1 MAFNSASGYNNLPSG
16 NFTPEIFSQKV
27 LKFFR
32 RASVAE
38 DITNT
43 DYAGE
48 IENFGDTVRIIKEPT
63 ITISSYSRGSVV
75 NPQDLADD
83 QITMVVDQAN
93 AFAFKIDDIEE
104 RQSHVNF
111 EALAT
116 SSGAYSLKRAY
127 DATVLQAISDGAGIA
142 GSLATAA
149 SGSSAPSALTTTDAS
164 GLGTANAP
172 VNITA
177 DSGDAAVN
185 LMLNMARHL
194 DDQSV
199 PEENRWFVAPP
210 AFYEQLFS
218 AGAKFAEVQV
228 TGDQTSPLRNGLVM
242 QGNIAGFNC
251 YKSTAL
257 NSTGGTDQVVLTDAT
272 ATLATD
278 ATENVVL
285 AGHMSSTATASHIA
299 KTEVVRSTET
309 FSDIVRGLHVFGR
322 KVLRQEAIVR
332 GVIDF
337 A

>member
-1 MAFNSASGYNNLPSG
+1 MAFQSASGHNNLPRG

-63 ITISSYSRGSVV
+63 ITVASYSRGAVI

-83 QITMVVDQAN
+83 QTTMVVDQAN

-104 RQSHVNF
+104 RHSHVNF

-116 SSGAYSLKRAY
+116 SSGAFSLKRKY
-127 DATVLQAISDGAGIA
+127 DANILQAMADGAGITSTTIGTA
-142 GSLATAA
+142 GSPVAIV
-149 SGSSAPSALTTTDAS
+149 GSNNED
-164 GLGTANAP
+164 N
-172 VNITA
+172 
-177 DSGDAAVN
+177 AVN
-185 LMLNMARHL
+185 LLLSMARL
-194 DDQSV
+194 MDDNSV

-210 AFYEQLFS
+210 VFYENMFK

-228 TGDQTSPLRNGLVM
+228 TGDATSPLRNGLVM

-251 YKSTAL
+251 YKSTVL
-257 NSTGGTDQVVLTDAT
+257 NNSGTDVVTITAQDTTNDFVVLG
-272 ATLATD
+272 
-278 ATENVVL
+278 
-285 AGHMSSTATASHIA
+285 GHMSSTSTASHIA

-309 FSDIVRGLHVFGR
+309 FSDIIRGLHVFGR
-322 KVLRQEAIVR
+322 KVLRPEALAV
-332 GVIDF
+332 GVVKTD
-337 A
+337 

>member
-1 MAFNSASGYNNLPSG
+1 MAFNSASGHNNLPSG

-32 RASVAE
+32 RASVVE

-63 ITISSYSRGSVV
+63 VTVSTYSRGSVV

-104 RQSHVNF
+104 RHSHVNF

-116 SSGAYSLKRAY
+116 SSGAFALKRKY
-127 DATVLQAISDGAGIA
+127 DKTVLQAMSDGAGIA
-142 GSLATAA
+142 ASAVSGTTLVTTAGAATI
-149 SGSSAPSALTTTDAS
+149 
-164 GLGTANAP
+164 GTANAP
-172 VNITA
+172 INIET
-177 DSGDAAVN
+177 DDAGIN
-185 LMLNMARHL
+185 MMLAMARLL
-194 DDQSV
+194 DDNSV

-210 AFYEQLFS
+210 IFYEKVFQ
-218 AGAKFAEVQV
+218 AGNKIAEVQV
-228 TGDQTSPLRNGLVM
+228 TGDGTSPLRNGLATV
-242 QGNIAGFNC
+242 GTLAGFRC
-251 YKSTAL
+251 YKTTAL
-257 NSTGGTDQVVLTDAT
+257 NSTGGVDQITLTDAS

-278 ATENVVL
+278 GSENVVL
-285 AGHMSSTATASHIA
+285 AGHMSSTSTASHIA

-309 FSDIVRGLHVFGR
+309 FSDVIRGLHVFGQ
-322 KVLRQEAIVR
+322 KVLRPEAIVR
-332 GVIDF
+332 GVVDF

>member
-1 MAFNSASGYNNLPSG
+1 MAFNSASGHNNLPSG

-63 ITISSYSRGSVV
+63 ITVSSYARGSVV

-116 SSGAYSLKRAY
+116 SSGAYSLKRKY
-127 DATVLQAISDGAGIA
+127 DANILQNMADNAGNT
-142 GSLATAA
+142 GTSVGTA
-149 SGSSAPSALTTTDAS
+149 SAPIDITGS
-164 GLGTANAP
+164 GNE
-172 VNITA
+172 
-177 DSGDAAVN
+177 DAAVN
-185 LMLNMARHL
+185 LLMTMARIL
-194 DDQSV
+194 DDQTV

-210 AFYEQLFS
+210 IFYENAFK

-228 TGDQTSPLRNGLVM
+228 TGDGTTPLRNGLVM
-242 QGNIAGFNC
+242 AGNIAGFNC

-257 NSTGGTDQVVLTDAT
+257 NNSGTDVVTITSQDT
-272 ATLATD
+272 TND
-278 ATENVVL
+278 FVVL

-322 KVLRQEAIVR
+322 KVIRPEAIVQ
-332 GVIDF
+332 GVVKTD
-337 A
+337 

>member
-1 MAFNSASGYNNLPSG
+1 MAFNSASGHNNLPSG

-63 ITISSYSRGSVV
+63 ITVSSYARGAVV

-116 SSGAYSLKRAY
+116 SSGAYSLKRKY
-127 DATVLQAISDGAGIA
+127 DANILQNMADNAGNT
-142 GSLATAA
+142 GTSVGTA
-149 SGSSAPSALTTTDAS
+149 SAPIDITGS
-164 GLGTANAP
+164 GNE
-172 VNITA
+172 
-177 DSGDAAVN
+177 DAAVN
-185 LMLNMARHL
+185 LLMTMARIL
-194 DDQSV
+194 DDQTV

-210 AFYEQLFS
+210 IFYENAFK

-228 TGDQTSPLRNGLVM
+228 TGDGTTPLRNGLVM
-242 QGNIAGFNC
+242 AGNIAGFNC

-257 NSTGGTDQVVLTDAT
+257 NNSGTDVVTINSQDT
-272 ATLATD
+272 TND
-278 ATENVVL
+278 FVVL

-322 KVLRQEAIVR
+322 KVIRPEAIVQ
-332 GVIDF
+332 GVIKTD
-337 A
+337 

>member
-1 MAFNSASGYNNLPSG
+1 MAFDSASGYNNLPSG

-48 IENFGDTVRIIKEPT
+48 IENYGDTVRIIKEPT
-63 ITISSYSRGSVV
+63 ITVSAYSRGAVV

-83 QITMVVDQAN
+83 QITMIVDQAN

-116 SSGAYSLKRAY
+116 SSGAYSLKRKY
-127 DATVLQAISDGAGIA
+127 DANVLDAMATNAGLTGESGASVAQISGI
-142 GSLATAA
+142 GT
-149 SGSSAPSALTTTDAS
+149 
-164 GLGTANAP
+164 LGTALDIGGASVP
-172 VNITA
+172 
-177 DSGDAAVN
+177 GDTAVN
-185 LMLNMARHL
+185 TMLAMAQAL

-210 AFYEQLFS
+210 AFYKHLFS

-228 TGDQTSPLRNGLVM
+228 TGDATSPLRNGLVSL
-242 QGNIAGFNC
+242 GNIAGFQC

-257 NSTGGTDQVVLTDAT
+257 VSNGGTDQVTLTG
-272 ATLATD
+272 LATD
-278 ATENVVL
+278 GTENVIL

-322 KVLRQEAIVR
+322 KVLRPEAIVR
-332 GVIDF
+332 GVVSLD
-337 A
+337 

>member
-1 MAFNSASGYNNLPSG
+1 MAFTSAAGYANLPNG
-16 NFTPEIFSQKV
+16 NFVPQIFSQKV

-32 RASVAE
+32 RASVVE

-43 DYAGE
+43 DYYGE
-48 IENFGDTVRIIKEPT
+48 IENFGDTVKIIKEPT
-63 ITISSYSRGSVV
+63 LTISSYARGAVI

-104 RQSHVNF
+104 RHSHVNF

-116 SSGAYSLKRAY
+116 SSGAFSLKRAY
-127 DATVLQAISDGAGIA
+127 DASVLQVMADGAGITGTNIGTA
-142 GSLATAA
+142 GSPVDITG
-149 SGSSAPSALTTTDAS
+149 SGNED
-164 GLGTANAP
+164 
-172 VNITA
+172 V
-177 DSGDAAVN
+177 AVN
-185 LMLNMARHL
+185 LLMTMAREL
-194 DDQSV
+194 DDNSV

-210 AFYEQLFS
+210 IFYENAFK

-228 TGDQTSPLRNGLVM
+228 TGDATTPLRNGLVM

-257 NSTGGTDQVVLTDAT
+257 NNSGTDVVTISGQDT
-272 ATLATD
+272 TND
-278 ATENVVL
+278 FVVM

-322 KVLRQEAIVR
+322 KVLRPEALAV
-332 GVIDF
+332 GVVKTD
-337 A
+337 

>member
-1 MAFNSASGYNNLPSG
+1 MAFGSASGYNNLPSG

-32 RASVAE
+32 RASVVE

-63 ITISSYSRGSVV
+63 ITVSSYSRGAVV

-116 SSGAYSLKRAY
+116 SSGAFSLKRKY
-127 DATVLQAISDGAGIA
+127 DANVLQAMADGAGNTGTDFGTVGAPINIY
-142 GSLATAA
+142 TAA
-149 SGSSAPSALTTTDAS
+149 TKG
-164 GLGTANAP
+164 
-172 VNITA
+172 
-177 DSGDAAVN
+177 DSAVN
-185 LMLNMARHL
+185 MMLAMARAL
-194 DDQSV
+194 DDQSI
-199 PEENRWFVAPP
+199 PEENRFFVAPP
-210 AFYEQLFS
+210 AFYEALFG

-228 TGDQTSPLRNGLVM
+228 TGDATSPLRNGLVM
-242 QGNIAGFNC
+242 QGNIAGMAC

-257 NSTGGTDQVVLTDAT
+257 NNSGTDVVTITSQDT
-272 ATLATD
+272 TND
-278 ATENVVL
+278 FVVL

-299 KTEVVRSTET
+299 KTEVVRSTDT

-322 KVLRQEAIVR
+322 KVLRPEALVQ
-332 GVIDF
+332 GVV
-337 A
+337 ATAA

>member
-1 MAFNSASGYNNLPSG
+1 MAFNSASGHNNLPSG

-63 ITISSYSRGSVV
+63 ITVSSYARGTVV

-104 RQSHVNF
+104 RHSHVNF

-116 SSGAYSLKRAY
+116 SSGAFSLKRKY
-127 DATVLQAISDGAGIA
+127 DANILQNMADNAGNT
-142 GSLATAA
+142 GTSVGTAA
-149 SGSSAPSALTTTDAS
+149 SPIDITGSGNED
-164 GLGTANAP
+164 
-172 VNITA
+172 V
-177 DSGDAAVN
+177 AVN
-185 LMLNMARHL
+185 LLMTMARIL

-210 AFYEQLFS
+210 IFYENAFK

-228 TGDQTSPLRNGLVM
+228 TGDGTSPLRNGLVM
-242 QGNIAGFNC
+242 AGNIAGFNC

-257 NSTGGTDQVVLTDAT
+257 NNSGTDVVTITSQDT
-272 ATLATD
+272 TND
-278 ATENVVL
+278 FVVM

-322 KVLRQEAIVR
+322 KVIRPEAIVQ
-332 GVIDF
+332 GVIKTD
-337 A
+337 

>member
-1 MAFNSASGYNNLPSG
+1 MAFDSAASYANLPSG

-63 ITISSYSRGSVV
+63 ITVSSYTRGSVV

-83 QITMVVDQAN
+83 QTTMVVDQAN

-104 RQSHVNF
+104 RHSHVNF

-116 SSGAYSLKRAY
+116 SSGAYSLKRKY
-127 DATVLQAISDGAGIA
+127 DANILDLMATDAGLT
-142 GSLATAA
+142 GE
-149 SGSSAPSALTTTDAS
+149 SSATTATVSGIGTVSSALDIGGAS
-164 GLGTANAP
+164 SP
-172 VNITA
+172 
-177 DSGDAAVN
+177 GDTAVN
-185 LMLNMARHL
+185 TMLIMASAL
-194 DDQSV
+194 DEQSV

-210 AFYEQLFS
+210 LFYKHLFS
-218 AGAKFAEVQV
+218 AGGKFAEVQV
-228 TGDQTSPLRNGLVM
+228 TGDGTSPLRNGLVSL
-242 QGNIAGFNC
+242 GNIAGFTC

-257 NSTGGTDQVVLTDAT
+257 VSNAGTDQVTVTG
-272 ATLATD
+272 LATD
-278 ATENVVL
+278 GSENIIL
-285 AGHMSSTATASHIA
+285 GGHLSSTATASHIA

-322 KVLRQEAIVR
+322 KVLRPEAIVR
-332 GVIDF
+332 GVVSLD
-337 A
+337 

>member
-1 MAFNSASGYNNLPSG
+1 MAFNSASGHNNLPSG

-63 ITISSYSRGSVV
+63 ITVSSYARGTVV

-104 RQSHVNF
+104 RHSHVNF

-116 SSGAYSLKRAY
+116 SSGAFSLKRKY
-127 DATVLQAISDGAGIA
+127 DANILQAMADGAGNT
-142 GSLATAA
+142 GTSVGTAA
-149 SGSSAPSALTTTDAS
+149 SPIDITGSGNED
-164 GLGTANAP
+164 
-172 VNITA
+172 V
-177 DSGDAAVN
+177 AVN
-185 LMLNMARHL
+185 LLMTMARIL

-210 AFYEQLFS
+210 IFYENAFK

-228 TGDQTSPLRNGLVM
+228 TGDGTSPLRNGLVM
-242 QGNIAGFNC
+242 AGNIAGFNC

-257 NSTGGTDQVVLTDAT
+257 NNSGTDVVTIT
-272 ATLATD
+272 AQDTTND
-278 ATENVVL
+278 FVVM

-322 KVLRQEAIVR
+322 KVLRPEAIVR
-332 GVIDF
+332 GVVSLD
-337 A
+337 